1 MTARVRSITF
11 DCGDPAALAAFW
23 AGVTGRAVVNDGTP
37 ESPEYLLAD
46 PADPSQANLLFLPVA
61 EGKTVK
67 NRLHLDLQPTD
78 LPREAE
84 VDRLLGLGAVLLA
97 DHRAPD
103 GTGWAVLADPE
114 GNEFCVE
121 RSAAERAVTGE

>member
-11 DCGDPAALAAFW
+11 DCVDPAALAAFW
-23 AGVTGRAVVNDGTP
+23 AAVTGRTVVDDGTAA
-37 ESPEYLLAD
+37 EPEYLLAD
-46 PADPSQANLLFLPVA
+46 PADPLQPNLLFLPVP
-61 EGKTVK
+61 EGKAVK

-78 LPREAE
+78 HPRETE
-84 VDRLLGLGAVLLA
+84 VDRLLSLGATLLA
-97 DHRAPD
+97 DHRTAD

-121 RSAAERAVTGE
+121 RSAEERATTGG